1 MGEAAEPDKTG
12 ADAKKK
18 RSILGRIPTSLV
30 VTLVGIALTAWLLPA
45 FTRQWDDRQKAY
57 QVKSVIVADIA
68 AASAHALTGGEAVW
82 AKRPVRPSSRVA
94 DEWSLASIEIQSQLR
109 AYFNDEIVHAW
120 QVYAWMISK
129 FNASDS
135 GIEDEAFVSATREPI
150 TLNRHAS
157 NNAAAVL
164 ITAANPYRSGGPRP
178 SFKGQAP
185 DEMRAVGRLRAYIQP
200 SFLEFRPVYGGGS
213 GAPRDIE
220 YRLLAFEQE
229 IAAEVLA
236 GHVAGYSTS
245 ARDLLRDLIP

>member
-1 MGEAAEPDKTG
+1 MGEAPEPDKPG

-18 RSILGRIPTSLV
+18 RSILGRIPASLV

-57 QVKSVIVADIA
+57 VVKSGIVADIA
-68 AASAHALTGGEAVW
+68 AASAHALTGGEAIW
-82 AKRPVRPSSRVA
+82 AKQPVKRSQVA
-94 DEWSLASIEIQSQLR
+94 DEWSLASIQIQSQLR
-109 AYFNDEIVHAW
+109 AYFNDKVVHAW

-129 FNASDS
+129 FDASDS
-135 GIEDEAFVSATREPI
+135 GIEDEAFVSATRGQI

-164 ITAANPYRSGGPRP
+164 ITAGNPYSGRRP
-178 SFKGQAP
+178 SFKGRGP
-185 DEMRAVGRLRAYIQP
+185 DEIGAVGHLRAYIQP
-200 SFLEFRPVYGGGS
+200 SFLKFRPVYRGRS
-213 GAPRDIE
+213 GAPRAVE

-236 GHVAGYSTS
+236 GHVSGYSTS
-245 ARDLLRDLIP
+245 GLDLVRDLIP